1 MSSTIAQHK
10 EIDSRFCGNSKKEDK
25 NDKREVRSNSLG
37 EINSSIIG
45 REEVKKQFQKVNFFS
60 LPSRKV
66 NILFFVLIVFLISS
80 FMVSA
85 NSSDIWFTNIWYKK
99 LPNYTHITIKASGVI
114 SEYEVNYL
122 EKPDR
127 IVIDIKNAYYGIE
140 ELTKN
145 ILFLNMGSVKQV
157 RCAQFEREPI
167 PITRFVVD
175 LFRKADYEVK
185 LSPNNRLIYID
196 VYDYTEFKAPEEQVF
211 TVTPVKSEAIKIEKE
226 EPKVSIIDIADS
238 TMEPFEISFKK
249 DADVRDVINLLF
261 AQAGINVITDE
272 SVTGSITLNFPK
284 KVTFKEALNAILLTK
299 NLDYMEIENNTVFI
313 ATKEKIEANKKP
325 ITKIFELKNA
335 TAEEAKGLLDNYI
348 KEGEKSNIS
357 IVADKR
363 LNNLIIT
370 APEEDMAKIAD
381 LINEIDCQLLTK
393 TFKINNAIYK
403 DEIEAIKN
411 MLSIII
417 PEEGR
422 INVDSRQNEI
432 IVRGSEEELKNVE
445 IMIEGLDKRAPQIM
459 IEAKIVEITLDSEKD
474 LGIKWTSG
482 TGDTK
487 VEGQINVGEIT
498 LGGSFERSGLIEAT
512 LKALQTEGKTNIL
525 SNPKVLTLDGK
536 EAKILSGSKIPIKEV
551 TSEGVETI
559 KYMDVGLSMAVTP
572 HLSSDDLITMDVN
585 TKVESL
591 GEELIQGYPVIN
603 SREEQA
609 IIRANLGETKVIGGL
624 ITSEDIKNI
633 HKIPLLAE
641 IPIFGELFKFT
652 HTKNKKTEIIILIT
666 AHKLDY

>member
-1 MSSTIAQHK
+1 MNYK
-10 EIDSRFCGNSKKEDK
+10 
-25 NDKREVRSNSLG
+25 
-37 EINSSIIG
+37 
-45 REEVKKQFQKVNFFS
+45 
-60 LPSRKV
+60 SRKTTLL
-66 NILFFVLIVFLISS
+66 IFITVLFLITS
-80 FMVSA
+80 FVVNAGSQ
-85 NSSDIWFTNIWYKK
+85 NIWFTNIWYKK

-157 RCAQFEREPI
+157 RCSQFEREPI

-175 LFRKADYEVK
+175 LFRESDYEVK
-185 LSPNNRLIYID
+185 LSPDSRLIYID

-238 TMEPFEISFKK
+238 TMEPFEVSFKK